1 MADPALGV
9 RAYLLAQSSV
19 TAIVGSSTSAR
30 FYPEVLPQNATLPA
44 VSYETISDLPD
55 HCIGAEW
62 GRCGY
67 SQARIAIDCYAATAA
82 ASKNLARTIMS
93 VVSGPTARL
102 RGVYGGV
109 NFFDVMID
117 QGSRTEQDPPNDGS
131 DERRYLT
138 TIELMVSYFDE

>member
-9 RAYLLAQSSV
+9 RTYLLAQASVSALISSGT
-19 TAIVGSSTSAR
+19 TAR
-30 FYPEVLPQNATLPA
+30 LYPEVLPQNPTLPA
-44 VSYETISDLPD
+44 ATYETISDLPD
-55 HCIGAEW
+55 HCIGTDW
-62 GRCGY
+62 GRCGF
-67 SQARIAIDCYAATAA
+67 SQARIAFDCYGQTK
-82 ASKNLARTIMS
+82 ASSSNLARTIMS

-109 NFFDVMID
+109 NFLDVMID

-138 TIELMVSYFDE
+138 TVELLVSYYDE